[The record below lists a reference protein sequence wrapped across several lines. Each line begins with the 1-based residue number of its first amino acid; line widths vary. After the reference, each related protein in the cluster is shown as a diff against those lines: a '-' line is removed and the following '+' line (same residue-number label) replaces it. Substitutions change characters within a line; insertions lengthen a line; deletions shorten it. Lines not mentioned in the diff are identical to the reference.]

1 MYDTE
6 QPGGTGSS
14 PGAGGNR
21 ESGATVEEAPVHLL
35 QPELDVIAWVQAEI
49 RARRPLA
56 VAEAEAVAGSL
67 FLRLRDFAGVALPLI
82 KPSGHANFLA
92 VHAVNVSLLS
102 MALAEFVQFDE
113 QAVRKVGL
121 AGLLHDIGMARVP
134 LHIVA
139 KPGQISEEE
148 REAIKQ
154 HPQEGARILLQADS
168 SLDMAAIVAFEHHMK
183 ADGSGYPK
191 VRLPRA
197 PHYVSRLVQLVD
209 VYHALRSPRPF
220 RQPWP
225 LEIVA
230 SYLNERAGF
239 EFHPALAIALT
250 TLMQRLESAPAQP
263 V

>member
-1 MYDTE
+1 VLH
-6 QPGGTGSS
+6 S
-14 PGAGGNR
+14 
-21 ESGATVEEAPVHLL
+21 
-35 QPELDVIAWVQAEI
+35 ELEVIGWVQGEI
-49 RARRPLA
+49 RARRRLA

-67 FLRLRDFAGVALPLI
+67 FLRLREYAGVALPLI
-82 KPSGHANFLA
+82 KPSDHANFLA

-113 QAVRKVGL
+113 QAVQKVGL
-121 AGLLHDIGMARVP
+121 AALLHDIGMARVP

-139 KPGQISEEE
+139 KPGQISPDE

-154 HPQEGARILLQADS
+154 HPQEGARVILEGDS

-183 ADGSGYPK
+183 VDGTGYPK
-191 VRLPRA
+191 TRLPRA
-197 PHYVSRLVQLVD
+197 PHYVSRLVQLCD

-225 LEIVA
+225 PEIVA
-230 SYLNERAGF
+230 SFLNERAGF
-239 EFHPALAIALT
+239 EFHPALATALT